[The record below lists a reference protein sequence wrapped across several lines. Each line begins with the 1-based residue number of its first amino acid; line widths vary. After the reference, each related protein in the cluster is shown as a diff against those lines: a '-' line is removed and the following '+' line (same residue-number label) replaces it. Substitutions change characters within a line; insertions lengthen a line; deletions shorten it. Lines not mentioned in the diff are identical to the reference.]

1 LEKILKQTK
10 GKTMKVKPLDYR
22 EAVIGEQNV
31 GEKNFVFCL
40 SEAEMFVGVKIYLLG
55 LLFGKR
61 RKLKY
66 WQSDIKS
73 EKDWEEF
80 WKMLETKEKQKNEEE
95 Q

>member
-1 LEKILKQTK
+1 
-10 GKTMKVKPLDYR
+10 MKVKSLDYR

-31 GEKNFVFCL
+31 DKRNFVFCL
-40 SEAEMFVGVKIYLLG
+40 GEAEMFVGVEIYLLG

-73 EKDWEEF
+73 KKDWEEF
-80 WKMLETKEKQKNEEE
+80 WGMLEAKEE
-95 Q
+95 QDKNKKGEKS

>member
-1 LEKILKQTK
+1 
-10 GKTMKVKPLDYR
+10 MKVKPLDYR
-22 EAVIGEQNV
+22 EAVIGEQNI
-31 GEKNFVFCL
+31 GKKNFVFCL

-80 WKMLETKEKQKNEEE
+80 WEMLGTKEKQRKEDE